1 MVKTYIGASGSTTTT
16 ANITSYSR
24 LGGLNAVNSTETNRQ
39 ILFRSAGTL
48 SNLYV
53 RVTVNAIAGAST
65 IRTRKNVANGG
76 QSVSVGSTATGEFTD
91 AVNTDTIAA
100 GDKLNYQFVPG
111 AATNTMSISVWSCIF
126 NATTD
131 TVTRT
136 VVSHNV
142 SLTTASTTW
151 FVPLFGDNG
160 TATTTET
167 FAKTRMRKAGTLK
180 NCCVHVTAARAKAS
194 TVKSRKNAAADG
206 TISVSCTAGATG
218 FFEDTTHS
226 DTVSAAEDWN
236 WSITTGTGVDSLV
249 IQTIIADFV
258 STNGDGIAGTGT
270 FTLITYTDGTVRW
283 MPISGIVLST
293 ATEADTKADCRI
305 AGDYLELTCLISQN
319 DVTSASTLILRKNGA
334 DTTLSVSI
342 TGSATGVFSDSIHTV
357 TLVSTDEINLQIT
370 APSVSSAHTVS
381 ICNMIM
387 VTHVTANQNY
397 TVTMDTETVSL
408 SESIA
413 RSVGFNRALSS
424 ETISASESM
433 AIQQV
438 LNRPLPETV
447 SASESLARMTA
458 ANRALSTETT
468 TISESPALARTIG
481 KVRALGTETV
491 STSESIA
498 RTLAAVRALPETVA
512 SSESLARM
520 TVANRA
526 LSTETVSTS
535 ESLTRI
541 KGLVRALTTETITVG
556 ETLARMLAAN
566 RALSTETTVVSD
578 SINRVRG
585 IMRALA
591 TETVTVGETLNRM
604 LAATRALIENTS
616 FGETLTRIV
625 AFTRALAT
633 ENVTVTGGTLT
644 RLLAATRTLVENT
657 SIGETLNRLYG
668 AVRAIATQ
676 TTTISDALDYV
687 KTGGANAFN
696 RTLTETVNL
705 SESLTRV
712 FTGNRVLVENI
723 STSESLTRLLSAF
736 RTLVEN
742 TTISDS
748 LNRVFGLIRALAT
761 QTVSISESLLRT
773 VGLTRVIIE
782 TVSLSDLLARQTAS
796 IRSLTDTT
804 AVSEAIA
811 RIYGATRGL
820 TDSIIISESLT
831 KVKTVIKTLIETVNI
846 SESLAR
852 RFTGSRELIESI
864 VVIDTLTKLKT
875 FFEIPTMLKKLK
887 DWLIA
892 KYGSS
897 GVEPTL

>member
-1 MVKTYIGASGSTTTT
+1 MVKTYIGASGSENTT
-16 ANITSYSR
+16 ANTTTYYR
-24 LGGLNAVNSTETNRQ
+24 LGGAILKNTTETNRQ
-39 ILFRSAGTL
+39 VLFRSAGTL
-48 SNLYV
+48 SDLYV
-53 RVTVNAIAGAST
+53 RITANGVITTAST
-65 IRTRKNVANGG
+65 YRTRKNAANGG
-76 QSVSVGSTATGEFTD
+76 QSVSVGVGATGEFTD
-91 AVNTDTIAA
+91 TSGTDTIAA

-111 AATNTMSISVWSCIF
+111 SATGTHTITLLSCIF
-126 NATTD
+126 AATTD

-136 VVSHNV
+136 VCDNNQIYA
-142 SLTTASTTW
+142 TASTTW
-151 FVPLFGDNG
+151 FACLLGNTGAVS
-160 TATTTET
+160 TTET
-167 FAKTRMRKAGTLK
+167 NAKQRIRVAGTLK
-180 NCCVHVTAARAKAS
+180 NGCAHVTTARATAT
-194 TVKSRKNAAADG
+194 TVITRKNGADA
-206 TISVSCTAGATG
+206 TVSISCTAGATG

-226 DTVSAAEDWN
+226 DTVSAGEDWN
-236 WSITTGTGVDSLV
+236 WAIRTGTGVDNFTANSIV
-249 IQTIIADFV
+249 ADFV
-258 STNGDGIAGTGT
+258 STNGDGLVGTAHMT
-270 FTLITYTDGTVRW
+270 TVAYSDNTIRW
-283 MPISGIVLST
+283 TQASGNHTSV
-293 ATEADTKADCRI
+293 ATEVNTKADCRI
-305 AGDYLELTCLISQN
+305 AGDYSHLGCLVTQN
-319 DVTSASTLILRKNGA
+319 DITTASTLILRKNGA
-334 DTTLSVSI
+334 DSALVCSI
-342 TGSATGVFSDSIHTV
+342 TGSATGQFEDSTHTV